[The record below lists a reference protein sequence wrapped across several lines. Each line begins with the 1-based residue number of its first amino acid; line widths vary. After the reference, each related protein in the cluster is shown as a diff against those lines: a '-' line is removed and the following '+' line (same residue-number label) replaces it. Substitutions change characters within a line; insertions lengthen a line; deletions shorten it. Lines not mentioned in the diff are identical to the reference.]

1 MGRNCEISIR
11 VAVNTQ
17 RGFTVTAQALRL
29 GSQFKTASVQVWK
42 QNGHWVRSTLA
53 TADIMY

>member
-29 GSQFKTASVQVWK
+29 GAQLK
-42 QNGHWVRSTLA
+42 QRVFRSGSRTG
-53 TADIMY
+53 TG